1 VNKGAGA
8 YIMKP
13 LDMDKTL
20 ATIEEQLEKQRKERK
35 MTEEQLVEYIEIR
48 AKQIEKKPKRLKR
61 ENRNRT
67 LA

>member
-1 VNKGAGA
+1 
-8 YIMKP
+8 MKP

-35 MTEEQLVEYIEIR
+35 MTEEQLVEYIETR